1 MSQLKTVSWTNPAS
15 AVARNQ
21 SVGFAVARVTTY
33 DVTAGNAFV
42 WVYGM
47 PNGYYMNVA
56 TGAVTTSNGWTPLAQ
71 QALFGA
77 PITAVTRAADTV
89 FTCSFLSQFSFAV
102 GDLVKA
108 TEIADDLTGLTLNR
122 NYTVLSVSAT
132 QVTCSDDTSS
142 GYSAYV
148 SGGFLSQI
156 SNINGIPYPTVNV
169 AIQGGTIGTG
179 MVGGNNSAMVAVFEG
194 QMSVV

>member
-1 MSQLKTVSWTNPAS
+1 MAQLKTISWTNPAS

-89 FTCSFLSQFSFAV
+89 FTCSFLSQFAFAV
-102 GDLVKA
+102 GDTVKA
-108 TEIADDLTGLTLNR
+108 TEIADDATGLTLNR

-132 QVTCSDDTSS
+132 QVTMSDDTAA

-148 SGGFLSQI
+148 SGGFLSQV
-156 SNINGIPYPTVNV
+156 SNVNGIPYPTVNV

-179 MVGGNNSAMVAVFEG
+179 MVGGNASAMVAVFEG

>member
-1 MSQLKTVSWTNPAS
+1 MAQLKTFSWTNPAT
-15 AVARNQ
+15 AVAKNV
-21 SVGFAVARVTTY
+21 SVGFSVARITTY
-33 DVTAGNAFV
+33 DVTAGGSFA

-47 PNGYYMNVA
+47 PNGYYMNIA

-77 PITAVTRAADTV
+77 PITAVTRAADTI
-89 FTCSFLSQFSFAV
+89 FTCSYLDQFSFAV
-102 GDLVKA
+102 GDTVKV
-108 TEIADDLTGLTLNR
+108 TEIADDQTGLTLNR

-132 QVTCSDDTSS
+132 AVTCSEDTSS

-148 SGGFLSQI
+148 SGGFMSQVK
-156 SNINGIPYPTVNV
+156 NINNIPYPTVNV

-179 MVGGNNSAMVAVFEG
+179 MVGGNASAMIAVYEG

>member
-1 MSQLKTVSWTNPAS
+1 MSQLKTISWTNPAS

-42 WVYGM
+42 WVFGM

-122 NYTVLSVSAT
+122 NYTVLSISAT
-132 QVTCSDDTSS
+132 QITCSDDTSA

-156 SNINGIPYPTVNV
+156 SNVSNVPYPTVNV

-179 MVGGNNSAMVAVFEG
+179 MVGANNAAMVAVFEG
-194 QMSVV
+194 QNTEN

>member
-1 MSQLKTVSWTNPAS
+1 MAQMKTFSWTNPNP
-15 AVARNQ
+15 AVAKNV
-21 SVGFAVARVTTY
+21 SVGFSVARVTTY

-47 PNGYYMNVA
+47 PNGYFMNVA

-77 PITAVTRAADTV
+77 PITAVTRAADTI
-89 FTCSFLSQFSFAV
+89 FTCSFLDQFSFAV
-102 GDLVKA
+102 GDTVKA
-108 TEIADDLTGLTLNR
+108 TEIADDQTGLTLNK

-132 QVTCSDDTSS
+132 QVTCTDDTSS

-156 SNINGIPYPTVNV
+156 KNVNNVPYPTVNV

-179 MVGGNNSAMVAVFEG
+179 MVGGNASAMVAVYEG
-194 QMSVV
+194 QMTVV

>member
-1 MSQLKTVSWTNPAS
+1 MAQLKTFSWTNPNP
-15 AVARNQ
+15 AVAKNV

-89 FTCSFLSQFSFAV
+89 FTCSFLDQFSFAV
-102 GDLVKA
+102 GDTVKA
-108 TEIADDLTGLTLNR
+108 TEIADDQTGLTLNK

-156 SNINGIPYPTVNV
+156 KNVNNVPYPTVNV

-179 MVGGNNSAMVAVFEG
+179 MVGGNSSAMVAVYEG
-194 QMSVV
+194 QMTVV